1 MNAINGPIQLHN
13 SPNRITTLS
22 SGNQCNSNGGVALK
36 QEVEVL
42 QAGNPLNNVMH
53 KYSVMDGKESRDLTL
68 RQKLEVKQL
77 EQLERSV
84 REHERAHLRAAQNLA
99 IGSPSFEYKVGP
111 DGQKYAVGGEVN
123 IDASP
128 AGGDPQETINKALK
142 IQRAA
147 LAPSDPSP
155 EDLRVA
161 TQARIMEA
169 KAHRKLSRKEFF
181 ETNIN
186 INENQETPG
195 EIKVLPSPPRSAAV
209 GLYRDNMNYQ
219 ENLFM
224 ILDLFA

>member
-1 MNAINGPIQLHN
+1 MNAINGLMQLN
-13 SPNRITTLS
+13 NGPNRITTLS
-22 SGNQCNSNGGVALK
+22 SANQGNGNGGVALK
-36 QEVEVL
+36 QEVEAL
-42 QAGNPLNNVMH
+42 QAGNPLNNVLER
-53 KYSVMDGKESRDLTL
+53 YSVTDGKESRELTL

-128 AGGDPQETINKALK
+128 AGKDPEETITKALK

-155 EDLRVA
+155 EDLQVA

-186 INENQETPG
+186 KNQEIPG
-195 EIKVLPSPPRSAAV
+195 EIDMLPRTLRSAAV
-209 GLYRDNMNYQ
+209 GVYRDNMNYQ
-219 ENLFM
+219 ENLFL